1 MILVIIF
8 LQFFVNQLIILIIES
23 SYIIKKNY
31 IFLSLVLI
39 LVVYKSH
46 SQTLSNL
53 TITEPRQTFG
63 PENFLAS
70 ENSNYIEYNIA
81 NNNAEGRDTSG
92 KRFIPENTH
101 HFDLE

>member
-1 MILVIIF
+1 
-8 LQFFVNQLIILIIES
+8 
-23 SYIIKKNY
+23 
-31 IFLSLVLI
+31 VLI

-46 SQTLSNL
+46 SQTFSQTLSNL
-53 TITEPRQTFG
+53 TIAEPRQTFG

-92 KRFIPENTH
+92 KRFIPENPH

>member
-1 MILVIIF
+1 M
-8 LQFFVNQLIILIIES
+8 
-23 SYIIKKNY
+23 KKNY

-63 PENFLAS
+63 PENFLSS
-70 ENSNYIEYNIA
+70 ENSNYIEYNPA
-81 NNNAEGRDTSG
+81 NYNSEGRDTSG
-92 KRFIPENTH
+92 RRFINNPH
-101 HFDLE
+101 HLDLE